1 MAALCCEPFRPC
13 PLPFAFLRVTRA
25 QPEEDSGHGETERVN
40 EKGTRKRE
48 SERERERESVK
59 ERGRPMAN
67 GAAPESGVVSR

>member
-25 QPEEDSGHGETERVN
+25 QPEEDSRHGETERVK
-40 EKGTRKRE
+40 EKGT
-48 SERERERESVK
+48 RERERESVK
-59 ERGRPMAN
+59 ERERPMAN